1 MTPMIRPEARATLN
15 RLREVLA
22 GLLMVGMGLWLL
34 FRPGYILPMIGLVLG
49 LLGAGL
55 AVVGLRRLWFRA
67 EGLGP
72 GVVQLVEGQIG
83 YFGPDGGGFLALD
96 DMTALELTAG
106 GGAWRLTGADGRVLE
121 IPRDAAGAEALLD
134 AFVRLPGLDPAAVVR
149 AASGAASGT
158 RRGHHQRLWQRGTPA
173 PALPGD

>member
-1 MTPMIRPEARATLN
+1 MTPLIRPEAKATLN

-22 GLLMVGMGLWLL
+22 GLLMIGMGAYLL
-34 FRPGYILPMIGLVLG
+34 FRPGYMLPVIGMALG

-55 AVVGLRRLWFRA
+55 AVIGLRQLWFRA
-67 EGLGP
+67 EGQGP
-72 GVVQLVEGQIG
+72 GVVKTVEGQIA

-106 GGAWRLTGADGRVLE
+106 GGAWRLTGADGTVLE

-158 RRGHHQRLWQRGTPA
+158 RPGHHQRLWQRGA
-173 PALPGD
+173 PARSLPRS